1 MDFDN
6 SVDTSTYILPNI
18 IINRNKDHPSNIKI
32 KCEVSFKYYL
42 DNSFSSNIPVTSD
55 EVIKLLNSNEAA
67 GSDTLSIKLNNIGS
81 KIVSKILP

>member
-18 IINRNKDHPSNIKI
+18 IINRNKNHPSNIKI

-42 DNSFSSNIPVTSD
+42 DNGFSSNIPVT
-55 EVIKLLNSNEAA
+55 
-67 GSDTLSIKLNNIGS
+67 
-81 KIVSKILP
+81 